1 MADEAAVTGVDDQA
15 AENFYDPDQTA
26 ELSGKV
32 ETLEQE
38 KLKLVAENEETKER
52 IKKLT
57 VEMEKLKSAEAEL
70 KERLRETEKEIESF
84 EEDKKAL
91 GAIAGRAAEL
101 ETEVSRLQH
110 DLITAMAEVDAA
122 SAEAAAKGARIESL
136 ESEVESL
143 RAAKAEGEKRVRE
156 LERKIGVLEVKEI
169 EERSKRIRAEEET
182 REQIGEQERQIVAL
196 KKIVEE
202 LEAQISENGVEAEK
216 WVKEKVSV
224 ELALRQSEEKAKK
237 MESKVH
243 LLQKEVEKAET
254 VIRGVKDQTV
264 KVVNGEVDEVFGGG
278 QEKGLN
284 LRWPVIAGSVA
295 AVVAGAAV
303 LCVIHG
309 RHR

>member
-1 MADEAAVTGVDDQA
+1 MADETAVTGVDDQE
-15 AENFYDPDQTA
+15 AENFYDPDQTG
-26 ELSGKV
+26 ELSRKV

-38 KLKLVAENEETKER
+38 KQKLVAENEETKER
-52 IKKLT
+52 FKKLT
-57 VEMEKLKSAEAEL
+57 VEIEKLKSAEAEL

-84 EEDKKAL
+84 EEDRKAL

-110 DLITAMAEVDAA
+110 DLITAMAEGEAA
-122 SAEAAAKGARIESL
+122 SAEAAAKGARIEGL

-182 REQIGEQERQIVAL
+182 REQVGEQERQIVAL

-224 ELALRQSEEKAKK
+224 ELALRHSEEKAKE
-237 MESKVH
+237 MESRVH

-264 KVVNGEVDEVFGGG
+264 KVVNGAVDEVFGGG